1 MLERKRKKHD
11 YADRLKYMRLLET
24 GRSFKSIHKEYGIDS
39 VQLRVLWEKYKIFG
53 NTGRSMYI
61 CTANPGND

>member
-1 MLERKRKKHD
+1 
-11 YADRLKYMRLLET
+11 MRLLET

-53 NTGRSMYI
+53 APSKYRSQI
-61 CTANPGND
+61 L